1 MVIVEDFDMSR
12 WSVVVVVVVVVVD
25 DSVVSMDQYSLFD
38 LVALA

>member
-1 MVIVEDFDMSR
+1 MMVIVEDFDMSR
-12 WSVVVVVVVVVVD
+12 WSVVVVVVVD

>member
-1 MVIVEDFDMSR
+1 MMVVVEDFDMSR
-12 WSVVVVVVVVVVD
+12 WSVVVVVVVVVD

>member
-12 WSVVVVVVVVVVD
+12 WSVVVVVVVVVD

>member
-1 MVIVEDFDMSR
+1 MMVVVEDFDMSR
-12 WSVVVVVVVVVVD
+12 WSVVAVVVVD